1 MKRLGVTLRL
11 GAGVNTL
18 NVDGR
23 EFDRLKLE
31 KPERNKLRRMIVEA
45 FRVKNAQEAEAA
57 P

>member
-45 FRVKNAQEAEAA
+45 FRVKNAQEVEGA
-57 P
+57 